1 MRQRIRILLESL
13 VRACQP
19 IRVLAHVL
27 LPRGHDVQLHERA
40 RVLPVAVEPPPDR
53 ARAQA

>member
-27 LPRGHDVQLHERA
+27 LRRGHDVQLHERA

>member
-13 VRACQP
+13 IRACQP
-19 IRVLAHVL
+19 IRVLAH
-27 LPRGHDVQLHERA
+27 DIQLHERA
-40 RVLPVAVEPPPDR
+40 RVLPVAVEPPLDR

>member
-19 IRVLAHVL
+19 PAGRADGQGVEVGAAAVLEDDGLGA
-27 LPRGHDVQLHERA
+27 G
-40 RVLPVAVEPPPDR
+40 VAVAVAPILE
-53 ARAQA
+53 